1 MSEKP
6 DTGDIVRV
14 PSLDEEWIVAFVEG
28 DYLYCCGWPLTGVR
42 LSQVELVERATP
54 ERRQQLLK
62 DMAESRHD
70 MRSLYARHR
79 LGIAS

>member
-1 MSEKP
+1 MSERP
-6 DTGDIVRV
+6 DTGDVVRV
-14 PSLDEEWIVAFVEG
+14 PSIGEEWIVAYVEG

-54 ERRQQLLK
+54 ERRQQLLE
-62 DMAESRHD
+62 DMAKSSCD
-70 MRSLYARHR
+70 MRSLHARHR